1 MLDVYML
8 LGSEDIFYFGLFNFF
23 DYIFV
28 IQLFEFVFEQD
39 ILIFCEDELV
49 IFFVLEFFNVAY
61 VWFIGD
67 MIIVIEVGLDS
78 LYSLIISMVCEMVV
92 DIIVI
97 VIIDCDISIC
107 MVVLFNIF
115 ILNGDNIN
123 DIFGLL
129 SDCEELVFLNFLL
142 CIYNCWGNL
151 VYEMFDVILFW
162 DGEQDGEFVFMEV
175 YFYFMQYQVEWQ
187 EVVQILQGDVML
199 VW

>member
-1 MLDVYML
+1 MVVDGNFYLLECDFFLGGGLILFVLECLDMFELLFMLDVYML

-49 IFFVLEFFNVAY
+49 MFFVLEFFNVDY
-61 VWFIGD
+61 VWFMGD
-67 MIIVIEVGLDS
+67 MAMEIEVGLDS
-78 LYSLIISMVCEMVV
+78 LYVLIISIVCEMVV

-107 MVVLFNIF
+107 MIVLFNIF

-151 VYEMFDVILFW
+151 VYEMLDVVLFW
-162 DGEQDGEFVFMEV
+162 DGE
-175 YFYFMQYQVEWQ
+175 
-187 EVVQILQGDVML
+187 
-199 VW
+199 